1 MRLILMVMITL
12 VTTCSSFQAGG
23 LWKNRDSNSN
33 GRGKNHRNHRNIRI
47 RQDYQE
53 PTSEYM
59 RNLEGA
65 SRSSPPPLP
74 IRRED
79 DLWGLLQ
86 RGEQDYWNRRRP
98 PPKKNDDDHDDDD
111 DHDHDQDE
119 DYQLW
124 RKSENNLM
132 LRRMEDA
139 MKRKILQEM
148 EMIKQRR
155 RKKDERDEQ
164 NNVRRAP
171 SPPQQ
176 KMTAE
181 EMEDE
186 DEDHDH
192 DHNNEED
199 DLNTDLDP
207 SAWRKRVIQ
216 RQRFKEKKS
225 ASGAFMIEDQLRFNF
240 TSIGGYIEIKEELV
254 QLTDFMRNP
263 GKYEPYN
270 VRLPK
275 GILLYGAPG
284 TGKTLFARCVAGE
297 CNIPFIST
305 SGSEFQEKY
314 VGMGAARVRELFEF
328 ARENTPCMIFI
339 DELDGIGRH
348 RGADA
353 EAAQA
358 ERDQTLNQLLVEL
371 DGFRDNKDI
380 LMMGSTN
387 RMDILDPALLRPGR
401 IDKHIHVNVPDFET
415 RCEIINIHIQRK
427 PINATTEKIAKM
439 TAGWT
444 GAQIENLLN
453 EATLYAIRKNE
464 LPVMD
469 ATLEKFA
476 DYTTLGKVMTP
487 LNLSMSALWRIAVH
501 EMGHTL
507 VAMAGKCHEKPI
519 KCTIVSPNGRMAGY
533 TTFGRDDQKTNSGG
547 ENDNMLLTKEYLVER
562 LQILLGGRIAEELV
576 FGSLSISSGASHDLE
591 QALELSKKMVV
602 ELGMGKKIIY
612 ARWSQKSLS
621 EMDEDISQTIQ
632 EAYDTSFRILKENID
647 LLRFM
652 SQQLLFSKTLESNAL
667 HHLVHSFQ
675 HLKEIGIYSTKRE
688 GEEEPSSV
696 RCAAHR
702 A

>member
-1 MRLILMVMITL
+1 MRLIFIVMITWMA
-12 VTTCSSFQAGG
+12 TCCSFQPGG
-23 LWKNRDSNSN
+23 LWRNKDQGRIHKNVRL
-33 GRGKNHRNHRNIRI
+33 

-59 RNLEGA
+59 KNLEGV
-65 SRSSPPPLP
+65 SRSSSPSHPFRRQEENKRDPWRLLGGSGNERGWNQNRRHPLP
-74 IRRED
+74 
-79 DLWGLLQ
+79 
-86 RGEQDYWNRRRP
+86 
-98 PPKKNDDDHDDDD
+98 NDDDDNNHDDN
-111 DHDHDQDE
+111 HDQDE

-124 RKSENNLM
+124 RKSEHNLM

-192 DHNNEED
+192 NHNDNEDDD

-476 DYTTLGKVMTP
+476 DYITLGKVMTP

-507 VAMAGKCHEKPI
+507 VAMSGKCHEKPI

-547 ENDNMLLTKEYLVER
+547 ENDNMLLTKEYLMER

-675 HLKEIGIYSTKRE
+675 HLKEIGIVSTQRE